1 VWSTDWWENPE
12 AIADQLDAELK
23 ELQQKMPP
31 PVAESIPT
39 LPVIPPVPE
48 SNTNGNH
55 QDAIK
60 VLLPQEPEIAAK
72 STFTNTTNQTAEIP
86 ATLIKS
92 NGGNLAID
100 SSQPILATY
109 QITDF
114 ASMKIPPDADR
125 FYDAD
130 YDADLLTLIE
140 NVIAQESPIFEELL
154 IRRIARAHSFSRAG
168 GRIQKRIQA
177 LVKGKFHTSEEA
189 RQRIYWSSKETY
201 ENWNTFRE
209 PDKKEARTIDE
220 IPMEE
225 LHVLAKVITMQEIDP
240 ENRLRQMAKHCG
252 ISRIGDNA
260 RARFG
265 KALLH

>member
-1 VWSTDWWENPE
+1 
-12 AIADQLDAELK
+12 
-23 ELQQKMPP
+23 
-31 PVAESIPT
+31 
-39 LPVIPPVPE
+39 
-48 SNTNGNH
+48 
-55 QDAIK
+55 
-60 VLLPQEPEIAAK
+60 
-72 STFTNTTNQTAEIP
+72 
-86 ATLIKS
+86 
-92 NGGNLAID
+92 
-100 SSQPILATY
+100 
-109 QITDF
+109 
-114 ASMKIPPDADR
+114 MKIPPDADR

-168 GRIQKRIQA
+168 GRIQKRIQT

-189 RQRIYWSSKETY
+189 RQRIYWPSKEAR

-209 PDKKEARTIDE
+209 PGKEEARSVDE
-220 IPMEE
+220 IPMDE
-225 LHVLAKVITMQEIDP
+225 LCVLANLVNHEETDP
-240 ENRLRQMAKHCG
+240 ENQLRQMAKHCG